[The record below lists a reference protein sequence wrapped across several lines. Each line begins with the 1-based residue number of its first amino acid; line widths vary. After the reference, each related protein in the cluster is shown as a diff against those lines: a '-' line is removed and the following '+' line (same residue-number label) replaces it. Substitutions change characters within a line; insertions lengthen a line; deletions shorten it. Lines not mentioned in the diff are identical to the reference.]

1 MYGLLH
7 YTVTSSGA
15 VALGVTV
22 LNRLIITLVEL
33 VLFGVGVVTWR
44 TSGQQAHPPDGQ
56 PQTSPI
62 RRFTACA
69 GTSRTS
75 TTSSRR

>member
-22 LNRLIITLVEL
+22 LNRLIITLVE
-33 VLFGVGVVTWR
+33 VALFAAGVVTWR
-44 TSGQQAHPPDGQ
+44 GRAPAPVTEDPG
-56 PQTSPI
+56 
-62 RRFTACA
+62 
-69 GTSRTS
+69 
-75 TTSSRR
+75 